1 MQRTWRYATTI
12 FSSDFLHKYGGT
24 RLSGGNPRRLQ
35 RLFSTQDSLSPADY
49 SYQLNI
55 DTLEETDARLRQ
67 YIREFSLVVNHE
79 ITDESTFASFGV
91 DSLSAVELVIY
102 IEEKLGVRMLDSEA
116 ISLNTFGDLKILAY
130 RLLLERRG
138 RDKLQV
144 LDDDRDVVLR

>member
-12 FSSDFLHKYGGT
+12 MSRDLFHKCRGAGVLGSNT
-24 RLSGGNPRRLQ
+24 CRLQ
-35 RLFSTQDSLSPADY
+35 RRFSTQDSLSPADY

-79 ITDESTFASFGV
+79 ISDDSTFASFGV

-130 RLLLERRG
+130 RLLLERRS

-144 LDDDRDVVLR
+144 LDADRDVVLR